1 MPVKLTESIKLNR
14 NTFVDVALLTKIL
27 LEIQAHLDPL
37 EILKDGL
44 EAAIRRY
51 ADFVRERTDLILGP
65 KIEEIEEKLL
75 DLTTMISTARADL
88 EAGAE
93 EALSQIQPQI
103 TAKLAEVTTAIS
115 GLATAISQANAA
127 RDSANAAAGTATTA
141 ANLILDVRRGT
152 ATAITTTGQTAVV
165 GGRYKIDTSGGAI
178 TLNLPAAPAEGEHVV
193 AWREGASNATLAR
206 NGKTIESAAEDLVI
220 DTDKNGVKLTYVF
233 GTWRASRELDT

>member
-44 EAAIRRY
+44 EAAIKQY
-51 ADFVRERTDLILGP
+51 AAFVRERTDLILGP
-65 KIEEIEEKLL
+65 KMDEIAEKLL

-93 EALSQIQPQI
+93 HALDQIQPQI

-115 GLATAISQANAA
+115 GLNTAISQANAA
-127 RDSANAAAGTATTA
+127 RDGANTAAGAANTAAAGV
-141 ANLILDVRRGT
+141 N
-152 ATAITTTGQTAVV
+152 TAIADQI
-165 GGRYKIDTSGGAI
+165 RGA
-178 TLNLPAAPAEGEHVV
+178 EYF
-193 AWREGASNATLAR
+193 AR
-206 NGKTIESAAEDLVI
+206 WIAG
-220 DTDKNGVKLTYVF
+220 
-233 GTWRASRELDT
+233 

>member
-14 NTFVDVALLTKIL
+14 NTFIDVALLTKIL

-93 EALSQIQPQI
+93 DALAQIQPQI
-103 TAKLAEVTTAIS
+103 TAKLADVVAAISALEAAVTTGNAAI
-115 GLATAISQANAA
+115 ATAVSQANAA
-127 RDSANAAAGTATTA
+127 RDGANAAASA
-141 ANLILDVRRGT
+141 AN
-152 ATAITTTGQTAVV
+152 
-165 GGRYKIDTSGGAI
+165 
-178 TLNLPAAPAEGEHVV
+178 AAAAGV
-193 AWREGASNATLAR
+193 
-206 NGKTIESAAEDLVI
+206 SAAI
-220 DTDKNGVKLTYVF
+220 DGSLAETQAKARRQAIAFAVAL
-233 GTWRASRELDT
+233 

>member
-1 MPVKLTESIKLNR
+1 MPVKLIEAIKLDR
-14 NTFVDVALLTKIL
+14 KTQLDVALLIKIL
-27 LEIQAHLDPL
+27 MEIQAHLDPL

-44 EAAIRRY
+44 EAAIKQY
-51 ADFVRERTDLILGP
+51 ADFVRERTDLLLGP
-65 KIEEIEEKLL
+65 KMDEIVEKLS
-75 DLTTMISTARADL
+75 DLTAMISTARADL

-93 EALSQIQPQI
+93 DALAQIQPQI
-103 TAKLAEVTTAIS
+103 TAKLAEVTTALS
-115 GLATAISQANAA
+115 GLAMAISQANAA

-152 ATAITTTGQTAVV
+152 ATAVTTTGQTAVV

-193 AWREGASNATLAR
+193 AWREGANAATLAR
-206 NGKTIESAAEDLVI
+206 NGKTIEGLAEDLVI